1 MLAMA
6 GAPCSRA
13 RPSSFV
19 RRTARTHEGDRRS
32 ARSLTSFARLLP
44 RLASQPVGTRGS
56 PPLPPAADRRP
67 HAVFPGPSLSVD
79 GVPAAAGR
87 KVKHA
92 DVTAGQDLKRLVD
105 LVALIELCAS
115 GRPKRLKPRREDEIG
130 YQGLADRVSELVVLA
145 RIADL
150 VSIKPSRI
158 SGVRVGLDRRQID
171 VRIGE
176 HLQQLVAGGYRP
188 LKLQLQV
195 SPRENLPFR
204 QAFGSEV
211 VITEGVRLVRIIEH
225 GQPPRAAGGARALGY
240 KSQVR
245 VNPPSRGQIRAYLG
259 LKVRDRRAH
268 LRVV

>member
-19 RRTARTHEGDRRS
+19 RRAARTHEGDRRS
-32 ARSLTSFARLLP
+32 ARSLTLFARLLP

-56 PPLPPAADRRP
+56 PPLPPAPDRRP
-67 HAVFPGPSLSVD
+67 HAVFPGPALSVD
-79 GVPAAAGR
+79 RVPAAAGR

-92 DVTAGQDLKRLVD
+92 DVTAGQNLKRLLD

-130 YQGLADRVSELVVLA
+130 YQRLADRVSELIILA

-150 VSIKPSRI
+150 VSIKPGRI
-158 SGVRVGLDRRQID
+158 SGVRVGLDGRQID

-176 HLQQLVAGGYRP
+176 HLQQLMAGSHRP
-188 LKLQLQV
+188 LQVQLQV
-195 SPRENLPFR
+195 RPREHFPFR

-211 VITEGVRLVRIIEH
+211 VVTEGARLVRVVQYS
-225 GQPPRAAGGARALGY
+225 QPPRAAGGCR
-240 KSQVR
+240 
-245 VNPPSRGQIRAYLG
+245 
-259 LKVRDRRAH
+259 
-268 LRVV
+268 